1 MIISVANQKGGVG
14 KTTTTLNIGAGL
26 IKVGKRVLLI
36 DADPQ
41 NHLSRWLGF
50 TPDSK
55 PTLSDLIDQEVSGA
69 KTNNYSDFIRKN
81 QTENIDYIP
90 STRIMSGAIMILG
103 LDNDSQNVLSRIFK
117 QPYFSENYDYIIF
130 DCQPSL
136 DLLVSNILKCCDK
149 LLIPVQSDP
158 LAYEG
163 VSDMLDKLQQIK
175 QTQDIKKYILGMLIT
190 MYQKKTNVSHA
201 VQEALVTSYGE
212 YVFEDYIPL
221 RTEAKQSSITRES
234 LIKYPKSDVGQS
246 YMNIVNKIMERSLSN
261 G

>member
-55 PTLSDLIDQEVSGA
+55 PTLSDLIYQEVSGA

-117 QPYFSENYDYIIF
+117 QPYFSELRLYYIRLSAF
-130 DCQPSL
+130 F
-136 DLLVSNILKCCDK
+136 
-149 LLIPVQSDP
+149 
-158 LAYEG
+158 G
-163 VSDMLDKLQQIK
+163 F
-175 QTQDIKKYILGMLIT
+175 TGFKYIEML
-190 MYQKKTNVSHA
+190 
-201 VQEALVTSYGE
+201 
-212 YVFEDYIPL
+212 
-221 RTEAKQSSITRES
+221 
-234 LIKYPKSDVGQS
+234 
-246 YMNIVNKIMERSLSN
+246 
-261 G
+261 

>member
-50 TPDSK
+50 IPDSK
-55 PTLSDLIDQEVSGA
+55 PTLSDLIYQEVSGA

-175 QTQDIKKYILGMLIT
+175 YILGMLIT

>member
-55 PTLSDLIDQEVSGA
+55 PTLSDLIYQEVSGA

-136 DLLVSNILKCCDK
+136 DLLVSNSLKACDK
-149 LLIPVQSDP
+149 LLIPVQADP

-163 VSDMLDKLQQIK
+163 VSDMLLKLQQSK
-175 QTQDIKKYILGMLIT
+175 QTQAIQPYLLGMLLT
-190 MYQKKTNVSHA
+190 MYQKNTQVSNA
-201 VQEALVTSYGE
+201 VKDALHNSYGNL
-212 YVFEDYIPL
+212 VFGSEIDY
-221 RTEAKQSSITRES
+221 RTEAKKSSVTHNCLVTDE
-234 LIKYPKSDVGQS
+234 KSRIGQQ
-246 YMNIVNKIMERSLSN
+246 YAYIVQEILRRCK
-261 G
+261 